1 MENISTKDEFSDFED
16 EIQQKCVDNNQ
27 ENKEAKETKETNSED
42 GSNECKNNEY
52 FLKELH
58 HNMINEINLVE
69 GKIES

>member
-1 MENISTKDEFSDFED
+1 MVLEKNSSNST
-16 EIQQKCVDNNQ
+16 NNSS
-27 ENKEAKETKETNSED
+27 NNYNSNGNSRKFSED